1 MDQTVQYQDPDYL
14 IIEDNEVTKP
24 DNDSD
29 SDFGSGSN
37 TQVAIP
43 NYWQSGSFR
52 KNSKLMVHRIEEG
65 TNDYV
70 NVKRSFVNGMRNF
83 EKHVEFVGIHRKSY
97 EWSVIDEAR
106 VDTFRVFAA
115 AVASRN
121 GGDPNIKYG
130 WYGGS
135 REEIRE
141 ILCHGFRRFENRSS
155 SYGHGVYFS
164 PANNPMASAR
174 SSMADSDGLMH
185 ILLCRLIL
193 GKSEAIPFGSRIDQ
207 PTSTE
212 FNSGVDDI
220 SSPTKYIIWEPYM
233 NTLVLPVFIV
243 TFKSDSS
250 KTGDQ
255 QSIRMKRKPHLRFDV
270 LMKHLANYISSSNM
284 ALINRQRE
292 AFYKNK
298 ISRHAFIRS
307 LRMIAGDEV
316 LRPIMKMFYGPQ

>member
-29 SDFGSGSN
+29 SDSGFGSN

-52 KNSKLMVHRIEEG
+52 KNNKLMVHRIEEV
-65 TNDYV
+65 TNDYM
-70 NVKRSFVNGMRNF
+70 NVKRSFVNGMKNF
-83 EKHVEFVGIHRKSY
+83 EKHVEFVGIHRKNY

-106 VDTFRVFAA
+106 VDAFRVFAA

-164 PANNPMASAR
+164 PANNPMA
-174 SSMADSDGLMH
+174 
-185 ILLCRLIL
+185 RL
-193 GKSEAIPFGSRIDQ
+193 
-207 PTSTE
+207 
-212 FNSGVDDI
+212 V
-220 SSPTKYIIWEPYM
+220 
-233 NTLVLPVFIV
+233 
-243 TFKSDSS
+243 
-250 KTGDQ
+250 
-255 QSIRMKRKPHLRFDV
+255 
-270 LMKHLANYISSSNM
+270 
-284 ALINRQRE
+284 
-292 AFYKNK
+292 K
-298 ISRHAFIRS
+298 ISQLNQYLCILIISYLQFHVNLFRLCSFWASIFKFKPK
-307 LRMIAGDEV
+307 L
-316 LRPIMKMFYGPQ
+316 

>member
-1 MDQTVQYQDPDYL
+1 MNQLAQDYV
-14 IIEDNEVTKP
+14 IIEDDEITKA
-24 DNDSD
+24 DSD
-29 SDFGSGSN
+29 SDN
-37 TQVAIP
+37 DNEVAVP
-43 NYWQSGSFR
+43 NYWQSGIFR
-52 KNSKLMVHRIEEG
+52 KDEKLMVHRIEEG
-65 TNDYV
+65 TSDYV

-83 EKHVEFVGIHRKSY
+83 DKHVDVVGIHRKNY
-97 EWSVIDEAR
+97 EWNGVDEAR
-106 VDTFRVFAA
+106 VEAFRVFAA

-135 REEIRE
+135 REEIRD
-141 ILCHGFRRFENRSS
+141 ILCYGFRGFENRSS
-155 SYGHGVYFS
+155 SYGRGVYFS

-174 SSMADSDGLMH
+174 TSIPDSNGVMH

-193 GKSEAIPFGSRIDQ
+193 GKPEQIPFGSRINL

-212 FNSGVDDI
+212 FNSGVDDL

-243 TFKSDSS
+243 SFKADSL
-250 KTGDQ
+250 KTGE
-255 QSIRMKRKPHLRFDV
+255 QSIRMQRKPHLRFDA
-270 LMKHLANYISSSNM
+270 LMKHLTNYLSSSKM

-292 AFYKNK
+292 AFYQNK

-307 LRMIAGDEV
+307 LRMIAGDDV
-316 LRPIMKMFYGPQ
+316 LRPIMKMFYGRN